1 MNRTYFQD
9 DVHDILSMLGK
20 ADCIGAFSDKKLLL
34 TGAGGFLGRWVL
46 RTIDA
51 LNDAYS
57 QSGQPPCS
65 VMALDSVATE
75 AEAMEEIQHFDFVD
89 FVHHDLRKGF
99 ASGERFDY
107 VMHLAGIASP
117 YWYERF
123 PLEAIDVA
131 VNGSRLMLEKARE
144 DGAKYLFTSTSEVYA
159 TPPPEFVP
167 TPEHYIGAVDSLG
180 PRSCYDIS
188 KLMGETLAYTYAKQ
202 YDVKATVVRLFNAF
216 GVGLKESDH
225 RILPRM
231 ASAMKSGR
239 LLRVFAGGYRPTRT
253 YSPAANTVA
262 GILLALVKGGLG
274 PYNIGAAKPEM
285 TVPDLA
291 ALAQR
296 VTGKKLDLEYVNP
309 PALYASEPMRRCPD
323 ITKAHTELGYEP
335 TVTLI
340 DGLERFFRW
349 SLDVYTGEQ

>member
-1 MNRTYFQD
+1 MNPIYFQD

-20 ADCIGAFSDKKLLL
+20 ADCVGALSGKKLLL

-46 RTIDA
+46 RVIDA

-57 QSGQPPCS
+57 QSEQPPCL

-75 AEAMEEIQHFDFVD
+75 VEAMEEIRGIKHVD
-89 FVHHDLRKGF
+89 FVHHDLKLGF
-99 ASGERFDY
+99 ACGEKFDF
-107 VMHLAGIASP
+107 VLHLAGIASP
-117 YWYERF
+117 YWYQKF
-123 PLEAIDVA
+123 PLETIDVA
-131 VNGSRLMLEKARE
+131 VNGSRLMLEKARQ
-144 DGAKYLFTSTSEVYA
+144 DGAKYLFTSSSEVYQ

-167 TPEHYIGAVDSLG
+167 TPESYIGAVPTMSE
-180 PRSCYDIS
+180 RSSYDVS
-188 KLMGETLAYTYAKQ
+188 KLMGETLAYTYHQ
-202 YDVKATVVRLFNAF
+202 QFSLRATVVRLFNAF
-216 GVGLKESDH
+216 GAGLKESDH

-323 ITKAHTELGYEP
+323 ITKAHTELDYEP

-349 SLDVYTGEQ
+349 SLDTYTGEQ